1 MAKQK
6 VCHKF
11 VYKLHSSILEKY
23 NWDYTLPLKEA
34 MKHKKDIIP
43 LSDSQTLR
51 FIDEFNN
58 VNTDFLAKKIKNKI
72 KLEKQKNSTEET
84 RNNIKELYKQ
94 LYNTQFQKDYM
105 CLIIDKKSHYDRANK
120 GFYINGIKYKRFL
133 GTNGGIKNSTIIYV
147 SERVYPFLKE
157 RLDCG
162 RNKNIP
168 LVPAKLEAYQALMC
182 SSSIP
187 VSMPKGIIVVK
198 DCVTHFKDN
207 VIFVDDS
214 ESDEPVV
221 TYKDNVDIELID
233 SDGYGLMSPDIARR
247 WNGELNNND
256 EECLSGVNIRGL
268 AWTKGMLFP
277 FDFIEFAEKVA
288 GTYEVVDAWGTIR
301 DIRDAEVI
309 LTTSMLKLWDCYDS
323 FEDYWSNIEKYK
335 FKFAIAKTAPEE
347 LETERYT
354 NYQFLQSY
362 NLSDEDIDELI
373 KPTLD
378 EIEEVLGLDYQ
389 KSLLFLKGMSM
400 SEKNVWNNTEY
411 YVKSLMIEPKMI
423 NDPYI
428 RSQIYRMIKK
438 KIQQAK
444 IGALKVNGNFAIIS
458 GDPYSLCQSMFGL
471 EVTGL
476 LKRGECYH
484 KYWSDLNVDRIV
496 CFRAPMTSH
505 NNIRKLNVADNEY
518 VRHWYQYINTCML
531 LNSWDTTCE
540 ALNGADKDSDIFF
553 TTNNRVLLDNTRDLP
568 CIQCVQ
574 RRAEKKIVKEKDI
587 IKSNKNSFGDAIG
600 STTNIITSQ
609 ICLQA
614 DFEPNSEEY
623 KVLDYRI
630 LCGQLL
636 QQNSIDRSKGIIAK
650 PMPKHWKDM
659 RACDNEFDVT
669 IAADKKP
676 YFFIYNYSYLKKR
689 YEDYVEDRKINCRIR
704 FNMDLDT
711 LLKLDNLTDEQRDF
725 VYYYYKYIPVLDS
738 NCLVNKICHKVE
750 DFDHFNFS
758 NSEDTNFD
766 TDLIRIPNV
775 TYTESE
781 KDKVEEI
788 YKFYCQTVS
797 EYMQQMKSDNIDT
810 SQRQLDLQKYKQI
823 FKSDCE
829 TVCPDINKLC
839 NILIDICY
847 NNRNKKQFVWD
858 VCGETIIN
866 NMLARNNNK
875 ISFPVSD
882 SNGDIKYRGE
892 RFRMESI
899 ILEEKGEEL
908 L

>member
-1 MAKQK
+1 M
-6 VCHKF
+6 
-11 VYKLHSSILEKY
+11 
-23 NWDYTLPLKEA
+23 
-34 MKHKKDIIP
+34 
-43 LSDSQTLR
+43 
-51 FIDEFNN
+51 
-58 VNTDFLAKKIKNKI
+58 
-72 KLEKQKNSTEET
+72 
-84 RNNIKELYKQ
+84 
-94 LYNTQFQKDYM
+94 
-105 CLIIDKKSHYDRANK
+105 
-120 GFYINGIKYKRFL
+120 G
-133 GTNGGIKNSTIIYV
+133 
-147 SERVYPFLKE
+147 
-157 RLDCG
+157 
-162 RNKNIP
+162 
-168 LVPAKLEAYQALMC
+168 
-182 SSSIP
+182 
-187 VSMPKGIIVVK
+187 
-198 DCVTHFKDN
+198 
-207 VIFVDDS
+207 
-214 ESDEPVV
+214 
-221 TYKDNVDIELID
+221 
-233 SDGYGLMSPDIARR
+233 
-247 WNGELNNND
+247 
-256 EECLSGVNIRGL
+256 
-268 AWTKGMLFP
+268 
-277 FDFIEFAEKVA
+277 
-288 GTYEVVDAWGTIR
+288 
-301 DIRDAEVI
+301 
-309 LTTSMLKLWDCYDS
+309 
-323 FEDYWSNIEKYK
+323 
-335 FKFAIAKTAPEE
+335 
-347 LETERYT
+347 
-354 NYQFLQSY
+354 
-362 NLSDEDIDELI
+362 
-373 KPTLD
+373 
-378 EIEEVLGLDYQ
+378 
-389 KSLLFLKGMSM
+389 
-400 SEKNVWNNTEY
+400 
-411 YVKSLMIEPKMI
+411 
-423 NDPYI
+423 
-428 RSQIYRMIKK
+428 
-438 KIQQAK
+438 
-444 IGALKVNGNFAIIS
+444 
-458 GDPYSLCQSMFGL
+458 
-471 EVTGL
+471 
-476 LKRGECYH
+476 
-484 KYWSDLNVDRIV
+484 
-496 CFRAPMTSH
+496 
-505 NNIRKLNVADNEY
+505 
-518 VRHWYQYINTCML
+518 
-531 LNSWDTTCE
+531 
-540 ALNGADKDSDIFF
+540 DIFF

-574 RRAEKKIVKEKDI
+574 RRAKKKIVKEKDI
-587 IKSNKNSFGDAIG
+587 IKSNKSGFGDSIG

-609 ICLQA
+609 ICLQS
-614 DFEPNSEEY
+614 DYEPDSEEY

-630 LCGQLL
+630 LCGQLF
-636 QQNSIDRSKGIIAK
+636 QQNAIDSVKGIVAK

-711 LLKLDNLTDEQRDF
+711 LLKSDNLTDEQRDF

-758 NSEDTNFD
+758 NSEDTDFD
-766 TDLIRIPNV
+766 TDLIKIPNV
-775 TYTESE
+775 TYTEAE